1 MCIEYINS
9 YDINTP
15 EELVEIFKEGKGVI
29 INGRIYTSI
38 ESILE
43 VDYLN
48 NRYQYLCE
56 LISEADDINEDDSDN
71 EVKTL
76 EFERIGKLAFDYHFD
91 QDRQAVVENEFE
103 SMMGL

>member
-1 MCIEYINS
+1 MSIEYVNS
-9 YDINTP
+9 YNINTP
-15 EELVEIFKEGKGVI
+15 EELIEIFKEGKGVI
-29 INGRIYTSI
+29 INGRIYTTL

-48 NRYQYLCE
+48 NRYDFVTEQLCE
-56 LISEADDINEDDSDN
+56 DEDDSDN

-76 EFERIGKLAFDYHFD
+76 EFERIGKLAFDYQFN

>member
-1 MCIEYINS
+1 MNIEYINS

-15 EELVEIFKEGKGVI
+15 DELNEIFKKGKGVI

-38 ESILE
+38 NSILE

-48 NRYQYLCE
+48 HRY
-56 LISEADDINEDDSDN
+56 EAECTYNSFTECDSDN

-76 EFERIGKLAFDYHFD
+76 EFERIGKLAYNYHFN
-91 QDRQAVVENEFE
+91 QDHQAVVENDFE
-103 SMMGL
+103 SVMGL